1 MCTTDDEVCR
11 LQNMFCKIKYIVFKI
26 IILTVSLLCHSFGNT
41 TNPLTWKSVLILLLK
56 GFILFLYICHC
67 RLIQHQIYFQY
78 CSRFTQ
84 NMSVFFSRL
93 SSLISKST

>member
-1 MCTTDDEVCR
+1 MGTTDAEVCR
-11 LQNMFCKIKYIVFKI
+11 LRNMFCKIKYIVFKI
-26 IILTVSLLCHSFGNT
+26 KILTVLLLCRSFRNT
-41 TNPLTWKSVLILLLK
+41 ASPLTWKSVLILPLK

-84 NMSVFFSRL
+84 DISVFL
-93 SSLISKST
+93 VDYHL